1 MTGRLFKLYQQSRL
15 FNINFNVVAAG
26 LLAIAISKY
35 PVLLVSEW
43 IGPERKFL
51 ITLAAAGIDVVADV
65 VIYYGLHWLANHW
78 RPASRRPRVRKSKRA
93 FFKDASL
100 VQFERAILSPLYYM
114 VAGGLM
120 YLLQY
125 QGIKANWAFVF
136 GFVSAIVVTRI
147 VHTMWGLR
155 TGRFKSDPHE
165 FAAASDTPV
174 TTADDAPKP
183 ANTDEAAAQHDRPVG
198 SGTP

>member
-35 PVLLVSEW
+35 PVFLVSEW

-93 FFKDASL
+93 FFKDATL

-120 YLLQY
+120 YLLQH

-136 GFVSAIVVTRI
+136 GFVSAIVVTRV

-165 FAAASDTPV
+165 FAIAPDAVGSHDNDTPN
-174 TTADDAPKP
+174 P
-183 ANTDEAAAQHDRPVG
+183 AAADQTDAHRDRPVG